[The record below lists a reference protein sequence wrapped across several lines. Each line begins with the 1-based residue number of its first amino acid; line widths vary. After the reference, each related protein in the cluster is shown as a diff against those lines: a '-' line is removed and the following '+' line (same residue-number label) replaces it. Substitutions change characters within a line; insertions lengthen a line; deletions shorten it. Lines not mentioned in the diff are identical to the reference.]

1 MKDASELPRLAAN
14 EPDEDA
20 RPSLM
25 VVVGWRVVGIAVALV
40 ILGIAVVFTQLS
52 QTADSNRNQ
61 LLAGWADDLAAR
73 LMVEAGG
80 AVALRAAEW
89 SNPAQVPHRYSV
101 ATADRRIV
109 LAGGAF
115 PPPEP
120 LIIPAPPDAAT
131 AISPFATANVARPT
145 PIVFYAAGSPERP
158 NAQSRA
164 ATLETH
170 VGGTTFFVTVVYDST
185 EADSPPEDP
194 LTAFFGRIG
203 WILIPVMLM
212 VLTAMLAT
220 FWAELQLLRDAS
232 QLAAQIDPRTTG
244 VRLPEQG
251 LPSEIFPLVH
261 AVNRALDRLEEGFR
275 VQRDFTADAAHELRT
290 PLAVMRAQVDALG
303 DSEVARA
310 LRRDIEAMSRLVTQL
325 LRIAQLETL
334 VVDPDE
340 RADLHAIAVDVATD
354 LAPLAVQRRRAI
366 HLNAADEPVIVQ
378 ANRAGIEHALRNLVE
393 NALSHT
399 PEGTSVEIDVGADGS
414 VAVRDS
420 GPGVREADRPNLFRR
435 FWRGRQDGG
444 GAGLGLAIVARI
456 VEAHR
461 GTVAYEDA
469 SGGGACFR
477 IRLPV
482 DPATYA
488 A

>member
-1 MKDASELPRLAAN
+1 
-14 EPDEDA
+14 
-20 RPSLM
+20 
-25 VVVGWRVVGIAVALV
+25 VALV

-52 QTADSNRNQ
+52 QTADASRNQ
-61 LLAGWADDLAAR
+61 LLVGWAEEIAAR
-73 LMVEAGG
+73 LTVDAGG
-80 AVALRAAEW
+80 VPALRSAEW
-89 SNPAQVPHRYSV
+89 STPQQAPHRYSV
-101 ATADRRIV
+101 ATADRHIV
-109 LAGGAF
+109 LAGGAA

-120 LIIPAPPDAAT
+120 LIIPPPPDAAT
-131 AISPFATANVARPT
+131 AIGRLATETAARAM
-145 PIVFYAAGSPERP
+145 PIVFYAVGAPDRP
-158 NAQSRA
+158 DSQSRA
-164 ATLETH
+164 ATLETR
-170 VGGTTFFVTVVYDST
+170 VGDSTFFVTVVHDSL
-185 EADSPPEDP
+185 EGDARADDP
-194 LTAFFGRIG
+194 LTAFFGRAG

-340 RADLHAIAVDVATD
+340 RADLHAVAVDVAIE
-354 LAPLAVQRRRAI
+354 LAPLAVQRRRTI
-366 HLNAADEPVIVQ
+366 HLNSTDAPVIVR
-378 ANRAGIEHALRNLVE
+378 ANRAGLEHAVRNLVE

-399 PEGTSVEIDVGADGS
+399 PEGTSVEVDVGADGS
-414 VAVRDS
+414 IAVRDS
-420 GPGVREADRPNLFRR
+420 GPGVPPADRGNLFRR

-456 VEAHR
+456 VDAHR
-461 GTVAYEDA
+461 GSVAYEDA
-469 SGGGACFR
+469 PGGGACFR
-477 IRLPV
+477 IRLPI